1 MLDEKYEDIRTRAY
15 RRHLNFKKALR
26 KKKITDSYY
35 SWGTNDYSYYK
46 HLNQYNKG
54 KIHCSC
60 PMCRSKTNNKH
71 RKGSLVPNYNPTI
84 KEIKINNSMD
94 NQIQEFKDE

>member
-1 MLDEKYEDIRTRAY
+1 
-15 RRHLNFKKALR
+15 
-26 KKKITDSYY
+26 
-35 SWGTNDYSYYK
+35 
-46 HLNQYNKG
+46 
-54 KIHCSC
+54 
-60 PMCRSKTNNKH
+60 MCRSKTNNKH